1 MSAEILA
8 KEFWRSSG
16 VNLSA
21 GLRLCRSVDGPG
33 STFEEAFRSEYPGVV
48 RVISPIVGSVEDAE
62 AITQDAFVKA
72 YSRWKRIGGYD
83 RPGAW
88 IRRVAIRDAVRF
100 VERRRQSVPNSP
112 APADSSE
119 SVVGAI
125 DLNGALLQLSPK
137 QRACVV
143 LHYLAD
149 WPVAEV
155 AAAVGC
161 REATVRVHLHRARGA
176 LAASL
181 DPEEEM
187 TDGR

>member
-1 MSAEILA
+1 VE
-8 KEFWRSSG
+8 
-16 VNLSA
+16 
-21 GLRLCRSVDGPG
+21 GPG

-88 IRRVAIRDAVRF
+88 IQRVAIRDAVRF
-100 VERRRQSVPNSP
+100 VERRRQPIPRP
-112 APADSSE
+112 AVAGDSSDT
-119 SVVGAI
+119 VADTL
-125 DLNGALLQLSPK
+125 DLEVALHQLSPH

-149 WPVAEV
+149 WPIADVAG
-155 AAAVGC
+155 AIGC
-161 REATVRVHLHRARGA
+161 SEATVRVHLHRARAAMATA
-176 LAASL
+176 LE
-181 DPEEEM
+181 PEAEEIA
-187 TDGR
+187 DGR

>member
-1 MSAEILA
+1 
-8 KEFWRSSG
+8 
-16 VNLSA
+16 
-21 GLRLCRSVDGPG
+21 VDGPG

-88 IRRVAIRDAVRF
+88 IQRVAIRDAVRF
-100 VERRRQSVPNSP
+100 VERRRQPIPKPPVDG
-112 APADSSE
+112 DSSD
-119 SVVGAI
+119 SVAGTL
-125 DLNGALLQLSPK
+125 DLEVALRRLSPQ

-149 WPVAEV
+149 WPVSEV
-155 AAAVGC
+155 AKAIGC
-161 REATVRVHLHRARGA
+161 SEATVKVHLHRARAA
-176 LAASL
+176 LATSL
-181 DPEEEM
+181 EPEPEEM